1 MLIHPLF
8 GSYVFIGELV
18 TTLEIPTDGKPMGRC
33 IGCGQCLQRCPGGA
47 LRVDGM
53 DPSRCRSAIT
63 QKKGELSDWEARQIA
78 EGGLAWGCDCCN
90 DVCPMNR
97 KALPS
102 DMAVFYQQGTPVITK
117 ENLAAVR
124 KRKAFNYRS
133 LAVMQRNLEL
143 IKQQNIDLNHL
154 SDEGKGIE
162 IP

>member
-1 MLIHPLF
+1 
-8 GSYVFIGELV
+8 
-18 TTLEIPTDGKPMGRC
+18 
-33 IGCGQCLQRCPGGA
+33 
-47 LRVDGM
+47 M
-53 DPSRCRSAIT
+53 DPARCRSAIT
-63 QKKGELSDWEARQIA
+63 QKKVELSDWEARQIA

-143 IKQQNIDLNHL
+143 ITQQNFSPNNV
-154 SDEGKGIE
+154 SDEGKEIE